1 MNFTTIFFDLDAT
14 LYSASSGLWTI
25 IRDRIFK
32 FMIDQLQ
39 IPESEVPELRDHY
52 WKTYGTTLEGLRR
65 HHRVRPEDY
74 LDFVHNISL
83 ENYIEPDY
91 DLKKKLASLPQD
103 LWVFTNSDFRHANR
117 VLDRLGIQ
125 DCFQGVIDLY
135 ALDFIV
141 KPNPDAYYKAFE
153 IAGVSNPSD
162 CLMFDDLIPNLSTAK
177 KLGLTTVLVGENG
190 QNQDIDYYLVTI
202 QELQKTLPEL
212 WDESTN

>member
-1 MNFTTIFFDLDAT
+1 MNFSTIFFDLDAT
-14 LYSASSGLWTI
+14 LYPASSGLWTL

-32 FMIDQLQ
+32 FMIEQLR
-39 IPESEVPELRDHY
+39 IPAAEVPGLRDHY

-65 HHRVRPEDY
+65 HHQIRPEEY
-74 LDFVHNISL
+74 LDYVHNIAL
-83 ENYIEPDY
+83 EDYIEPDHK
-91 DLKKKLASLPQD
+91 LKQNLRSLPQD

-141 KPNPDAYYKAFE
+141 KPNPEAYYKAFE
-153 IAGVSNPSD
+153 IAGVTNPAG

-177 KLGLTTVLVGENG
+177 QLGLTTALVGDNG
-190 QNQDIDYYLVTI
+190 QDKDIDHYLSTI
-202 QELQKTLPEL
+202 QELQIALPEL
-212 WDESTN
+212 WDSSSK